1 MKNAYTLSSFIFFFF
16 VLSHGLVCVYI
27 YIRLDDFVLE
37 LSLARGDKY
46 EGWWGI
52 RKEMILR
59 KNDLDFSNY
68 IVLSIIYRQKNKKEK
83 EESWKFIH
91 GRVEVRFLIAVYT
104 EWSNIYVESWM
115 KIYR

>member
-46 EGWWGI
+46 EG
-52 RKEMILR
+52 
-59 KNDLDFSNY
+59 
-68 IVLSIIYRQKNKKEK
+68 
-83 EESWKFIH
+83 
-91 GRVEVRFLIAVYT
+91 
-104 EWSNIYVESWM
+104 
-115 KIYR
+115 